1 MFRPDFSLKSEL
13 ASRQTVA
20 ATHVGFV
27 LSGVVTTLLG
37 PLLPALAVRW
47 SLNDIQAGYLFTAQ
61 SIGTLAGVSVGGPI
75 TRRIGW
81 LRGLGIGFVLMS
93 SGLAALGVSS
103 WFWGLTAVSLN
114 GIALGIVL
122 PATNLLVAGV
132 NPARRAESL
141 NILNL
146 LWGFG
151 AVLGPVI
158 VVPLTRAGGIRTPL
172 MLLAFLSAATA
183 IWLVRLPVIRVA
195 EVSEQHGKSERFTSK
210 TFRTW
215 FVLLVAL
222 LGFLYVGSENAVGGW
237 IALYSIRLIRSLGAS
252 GAWTP
257 SIFWAA
263 LLAGRAAVPVA
274 LRFMTPE
281 KLVLAGLLLAASGL
295 SLLVTAHSAPA
306 LLAGIVLTG
315 FGFGPVFPTSIA
327 SATHHLGTGAS
338 RAVNLFFAMGTLGSA
353 TLPWTVGFLSTR
365 YGNLRTGLAAA
376 LLAGVAL
383 IALQLGIMLLLT
395 RYRTARFSNHV
406 VEQRGV

>member
-132 NPARRAESL
+132 NPARRAES
-141 NILNL
+141 
-146 LWGFG
+146 
-151 AVLGPVI
+151 PVQASFF
-158 VVPLTRAGGIRTPL
+158 P
-172 MLLAFLSAATA
+172 STA
-183 IWLVRLPVIRVA
+183 
-195 EVSEQHGKSERFTSK
+195 
-210 TFRTW
+210 
-215 FVLLVAL
+215 
-222 LGFLYVGSENAVGGW
+222 
-237 IALYSIRLIRSLGAS
+237 
-252 GAWTP
+252 
-257 SIFWAA
+257 
-263 LLAGRAAVPVA
+263 
-274 LRFMTPE
+274 
-281 KLVLAGLLLAASGL
+281 
-295 SLLVTAHSAPA
+295 
-306 LLAGIVLTG
+306 
-315 FGFGPVFPTSIA
+315 
-327 SATHHLGTGAS
+327 
-338 RAVNLFFAMGTLGSA
+338 
-353 TLPWTVGFLSTR
+353 
-365 YGNLRTGLAAA
+365 
-376 LLAGVAL
+376 
-383 IALQLGIMLLLT
+383 
-395 RYRTARFSNHV
+395 
-406 VEQRGV
+406 